1 MTIKI
6 TGNYWTLKENSEQ
19 VFALIGPTPS
29 WREVQQRSMQMDLQ
43 VKPPSDTSNYQ
54 PQRQQVVKNEV
65 QQQGH
70 KRAAETDHSIDHI
83 LNKQP
88 KLSSVANGQ
97 PSSGGSCSST
107 PESQSSS
114 RTNEFAAN
122 QLLRARIHH
131 NLMMSSYWQQV
142 CLQSLPM
149 LDPRFYSAA
158 PPVAQPGFL
167 NSALQPNLFNFAP
180 QPPLPPFSFAN
191 FAAQQSAQNN
201 HDA

>member
-1 MTIKI
+1 MIIQI

-43 VKPPSDTSNYQ
+43 PSSDSSMIYQ
-54 PQRQQVVKNEV
+54 PQQQQVIKNES
-65 QQQGH
+65 Q
-70 KRAAETDHSIDHI
+70 KRPAASDHSIDHI

-88 KLSSVANGQ
+88 KLSSMANGQ

-122 QLLRARIHH
+122 QLMRARIHH

-149 LDPRFYSAA
+149 FDPRFYSVA

-167 NSALQPNLFNFAP
+167 NPAFQPNLFNFAP

-191 FAAQQSAQNN
+191 FAAQQAQSN